1 MGVSVSFL
9 RIVTPSQQHK
19 FTSERQ
25 RTRLFSHPLSTGNK
39 TYAINFLRQTP
50 NAQRALSSSQHVSLQ
65 SACPE
70 GRTDRKRHVCPTLV
84 WPGCKETAEGK
95 EKEKKERK
103 EAYPNPHLRALK
115 TLSAEPT
122 SIQAACSCGESD
134 ILKVKITDKME

>member
-1 MGVSVSFL
+1 MKQGAGFYTSYAGNCEWASVSFL
-9 RIVTPSQQHK
+9 RIVDPPPPQHK

-25 RTRLFSHPLSTGNK
+25 RTRLFSHPLSTGNN

-84 WPGCKETAEGK
+84 WPGCKETAE
-95 EKEKKERK
+95 EEKKKKKKRK
-103 EAYPNPHLRALK
+103 KRSLPK
-115 TLSAEPT
+115 PT
-122 SIQAACSCGESD
+122 PSC
-134 ILKVKITDKME
+134 VKNAICGANLYTGGV